1 MSAAHAH
8 VHDHDHCSG
17 HDHCQGHDHRHHGE
31 RGARLVFL
39 LTLATMGAE
48 ILAGWLYGSMAL
60 LADGWHMASH
70 AGALGIAWFAYA
82 FARRHARNPD
92 FVFGTG
98 KVNALAGF
106 ASAVGLLIVALYMA
120 VESCARFFSPV
131 PIAFGQA
138 TLVAALGLAVNLAS
152 AWLLRDSHESHA
164 HDHNLKAAYMHV
176 LADALTSILA
186 IAALLGGRYLGL
198 VWLDPVMGV
207 VGAVVISRW
216 AIGLVRETA
225 AILLDRLGTGGPAA
239 SICRLVEEDPQ
250 VRVADIAVWRVGARD
265 LAACLVIE
273 DGAGRGSEHFRQRL
287 AGVAGL
293 ARLIVEVRG
302 GDRCAA
308 PSASQ
313 GGAAWK
319 P

>member
-1 MSAAHAH
+1 MSLAHDH
-8 VHDHDHCSG
+8 VHSHDHDHDHDRG
-17 HDHCQGHDHRHHGE
+17 HGRHRPPHARHGE

-39 LTLATMGAE
+39 LTLATMAAE

-82 FARRHARNPD
+82 FARRNAGNPD

-120 VESCARFFSPV
+120 VESCSRLFSPV

-152 AWLLRDSHESHA
+152 AWLLRDSHESHD

-176 LADALTSILA
+176 LADALTSVLA

-198 VWLDPVMGV
+198 AWLDPVMGV
-207 VGAVVISRW
+207 VGAAVISRW
-216 AIGLVRETA
+216 AAGLIRETA
-225 AILLDRLGTGGPAA
+225 AILLDRMGPGGPAA
-239 SICRLVEEDPQ
+239 RICRRVEDDPRA
-250 VRVADIAVWRVGARD
+250 RVADIAVWLVGARD

-273 DGAGRGSEHFRQRL
+273 DAAARGPEHFRARL
-287 AGVAGL
+287 AGVEGL
-293 ARLIVEVRG
+293 SRLTVEVRG
-302 GDRCAA
+302 GRC
-308 PSASQ
+308 
-313 GGAAWK
+313 
-319 P
+319 